1 MAAAGERVAEAARI
15 SPRLRRG
22 AEARGPHRPILRE
35 AHAGGSEACM
45 PFGGIYCSA
54 DGSNVKRLELESSR
68 LGPYEGGVKEVYR
81 PKRPLASARAK
92 KYIRIL

>member
-1 MAAAGERVAEAARI
+1 MAAAGERAAEAARI
-15 SPRLRRG
+15 SPWLRRG
-22 AEARGPHRPILRE
+22 AEARGPCGPILRE
-35 AHAGGSEACM
+35 AHAEGSEARM
-45 PFGGIYCSA
+45 PFGGRVA
-54 DGSNVKRLELESSR
+54 LRMGVRRLGLESSR